1 MVAAG
6 VWVAT
11 SDEMASLSE

>member
-6 VWVAT
+6 VWAK
-11 SDEMASLSE
+11 L